1 MEKLKKPIVRET
13 IANLVYLILIIIYF
27 VYFNTQGCLLDSATL
42 SIYIDISSMVFL
54 TISIIMFELGY
65 RNNKTEVFINGIEF
79 LVLAI
84 STLLI
89 KHMPKA
95 LEYTMVYYA
104 QLITY
109 VFIAYYILKSVIMYT
124 KLKQDE
130 LNELS
135 DIKEIVKE
143 EPVKK
148 ETKRKNKKVEE
159 GK

>member
-1 MEKLKKPIVRET
+1 MEKLKKPIVKET
-13 IANLVYLILIIIYF
+13 IANLTYLILVVVYF
-27 VYFNTQGCLLDSATL
+27 ICFNTQGSILDSVAL

-65 RNNKTEVFINGIEF
+65 RNNKTEIFINGIEF

-95 LEYTMVYYA
+95 LGYTMLYYTK
-104 QLITY
+104 LVTY

-124 KLKQDE
+124 KLRQDE
-130 LNELS
+130 LNGLS

-148 ETKRKNKKVEE
+148 ETKRKNKKIEE